1 MTIAAKLYLLVT
13 IVLVAFLCVGVI
25 SYTSSTRLIRST
37 DRVLTNDVE
46 QQNAAMEGK
55 EFMGSAV
62 HNFKNYLLRKDENY
76 LAGFKESVAKVEAA
90 IKKYASLTDNEKEK
104 AAVGKALEALNAYR
118 PVIDRLA
125 EAYKTTDDI
134 RALDRSIAGADKP
147 VFQALEAMD
156 GLVDEDLKAERLELG
171 ALANR
176 MLTLQLAVA
185 VLASL
190 LTLVIGVLTARG
202 IISRMQDFSG
212 VIGRVSDNDLTARC
226 EVRDRDEIDA
236 MGARFNQMVE
246 SMRGMISTIL
256 QSAHQLAAAST
267 QMRATA
273 EQIATA
279 SEEVACQ
286 TQSVATA
293 SEEMSATSTDI
304 ARNCNL
310 AADASRLTARSA
322 TDGAKVVDE
331 NTSGMNTIADRV
343 RQTSSTIIALG
354 TRSEQIGEIIGT
366 IEDIADQ
373 TNLLALNAAIE
384 AARAGEQGRGFA
396 VVADEVRALAER
408 TTKATREIGEMIKA
422 IQTETQS
429 AVRAMEEGVCE
440 VEKGAE
446 LSQRSGC
453 ALEEIL
459 DRINEVTMQI
469 NQIATAAEEQTAT
482 TGEVTNN
489 IHQVTQIVQGTARG
503 AEETSAAA
511 GELANHARD
520 LQNLVSRFRV

>member
-62 HNFKNYLLRKDENY
+62 HNFKNYLLRKDEKY

-202 IISRMQDFSG
+202 IISERRAPPGATIKLRDT
-212 VIGRVSDNDLTARC
+212 VEAEPEP
-226 EVRDRDEIDA
+226 EVRVKF
-236 MGARFNQMVE
+236 G
-246 SMRGMISTIL
+246 
-256 QSAHQLAAAST
+256 
-267 QMRATA
+267 
-273 EQIATA
+273 
-279 SEEVACQ
+279 
-286 TQSVATA
+286 
-293 SEEMSATSTDI
+293 
-304 ARNCNL
+304 
-310 AADASRLTARSA
+310 
-322 TDGAKVVDE
+322 
-331 NTSGMNTIADRV
+331 
-343 RQTSSTIIALG
+343 
-354 TRSEQIGEIIGT
+354 
-366 IEDIADQ
+366 
-373 TNLLALNAAIE
+373 
-384 AARAGEQGRGFA
+384 
-396 VVADEVRALAER
+396 
-408 TTKATREIGEMIKA
+408 
-422 IQTETQS
+422 
-429 AVRAMEEGVCE
+429 
-440 VEKGAE
+440 
-446 LSQRSGC
+446 
-453 ALEEIL
+453 
-459 DRINEVTMQI
+459 
-469 NQIATAAEEQTAT
+469 
-482 TGEVTNN
+482 
-489 IHQVTQIVQGTARG
+489 
-503 AEETSAAA
+503 
-511 GELANHARD
+511 
-520 LQNLVSRFRV
+520 